1 MPYEVEHEVLEWG
14 LLDRFKSSSSGSN
27 ADPGM
32 TSRLDKVARLSVE
45 HVDIPTEFRP
55 TDLEAW
61 LFAPSGT
68 RVGVLGDPQ
77 ASQGQDKIPE
87 LVDMVKD
94 RFERLET
101 AMDLMEAN
109 IKMTAQQ
116 TAKIAAESA
125 SAANAS
131 SGGAAQDVIHT
142 VGDDGEVTSRPI
154 DSQASAEGG
163 PISQG
168 GKAGGP
174 GLLDLYEAQSLA
186 VNPFLKSGEA
196 DALMHGPSVDPTKI
210 VALLLDNMSGADTLG
225 FLKAASKS
233 GVITAAE
240 EKALSSIAALAEAGA
255 ESEGAPAVDNRTLL
269 TFAAMIEAWRA
280 QGTP

>member
-1 MPYEVEHEVLEWG
+1 MG
-14 LLDRFKSSSSGSN
+14 LLDKFKPSSDTN
-27 ADPGM
+27 ADSGM
-32 TSRLDKVARLSVE
+32 ASRLDKVARLSVE

-68 RVGVLGDPQ
+68 RVGVLGDT
-77 ASQGQDKIPE
+77 QGNQNQDKIPE
-87 LVDMVKD
+87 LLEMVKD
-94 RFERLET
+94 RFERLEP
-101 AMDLMEAN
+101 AMDMMEAN

-125 SAANAS
+125 AS
-131 SGGAAQDVIHT
+131 STASAGDAGGGAQDVIHT
-142 VGDDGEVTSRPI
+142 VGDDGEVTSRPV
-154 DSQASAEGG
+154 EGAPPVGGAIG
-163 PISQG
+163 PGS
-168 GKAGGP
+168 GKPGGP

-186 VNPFLKSGEA
+186 VNPFLKTSEEEA
-196 DALMHGPSVDPTKI
+196 LLHGPNVDPTKI
-210 VALLLDNMSGADTLG
+210 AALLLDHMNGADALN

-233 GVITAAE
+233 GVITSAE
-240 EKALSSIAALAEAGA
+240 EKALISIATLAEPGEA
-255 ESEGAPAVDNRTLL
+255 SEGAPAVNNRTLL

>member
-1 MPYEVEHEVLEWG
+1 MG
-14 LLDRFKSSSSGSN
+14 ILDKFRERVGDSS
-27 ADPGM
+27 DPGM
-32 TSRLDKVARLSVE
+32 SNRLDKVAKLSVE

-77 ASQGQDKIPE
+77 ANQGADKIPE
-87 LVDMVKD
+87 LVDMMKD

-116 TAKIAAESA
+116 TAKIAAESVTV
-125 SAANAS
+125 SAPAAPS
-131 SGGAAQDVIHT
+131 SGGDVIHT
-142 VGDDGEVTSRPI
+142 VGDDGSVTSRPVEG
-154 DSQASAEGG
+154 DSPPGG
-163 PISQG
+163 GDQVAG
-168 GKAGGP
+168 GMAGGP

-186 VNPFLKSGEA
+186 VNPFLKSSEA

-210 VALLLDNMSGADTLG
+210 AALLLDHMSGADASN
-225 FLKAASKS
+225 FLDAASNS
-233 GVITAAE
+233 GVITSAE
-240 EKALSSIAALAEAGA
+240 GKSLSAIVSLADPGVP
-255 ESEGAPAVDNRTLL
+255 SEGAPSVDNRTLL

-280 QGTP
+280 PGTPQEGS

>member
-1 MPYEVEHEVLEWG
+1 MG
-14 LLDRFKSSSSGSN
+14 IMDKFRSSSDTN

-32 TSRLDKVARLSVE
+32 ASRLDKAARLSVE

-116 TAKIAAESA
+116 TAKIAAESVTVSAPAA
-125 SAANAS
+125 SDT
-131 SGGAAQDVIHT
+131 GGGDVIHT
-142 VGDDGEVTSRPI
+142 VGDDGSVTSRPVEG
-154 DSQASAEGG
+154 DAPGGQAAGG
-163 PISQG
+163 L
-168 GKAGGP
+168 AGGP

-186 VNPFLKSGEA
+186 VNPFLKNSEEE
-196 DALMHGPSVDPTKI
+196 ALMHGPSVDPTKI
-210 VALLLDNMSGADTLG
+210 AALLLDHLSGTDALD
-225 FLKAASKS
+225 FLNAASKS
-233 GVITAAE
+233 GVITPTE
-240 EKALSSIAALAEAGA
+240 GKALSAIVSLAEPGA
-255 ESEGAPAVDNRTLL
+255 PSEGAPSVDNRTLL

>member
-1 MPYEVEHEVLEWG
+1 MG
-14 LLDRFKSSSSGSN
+14 IMDKFRSSSDSN

-32 TSRLDKVARLSVE
+32 ASRLDKAARLSVE

-116 TAKIAAESA
+116 TAKIAAESVTVSAPAA
-125 SAANAS
+125 SDA
-131 SGGAAQDVIHT
+131 GGGDVIHT
-142 VGDDGEVTSRPI
+142 VGDDGSVTSRPVA
-154 DSQASAEGG
+154 DDASGG
-163 PISQG
+163 GQVAG
-168 GKAGGP
+168 GLAGGP

-186 VNPFLKSGEA
+186 VNPFLRSSEEE
-196 DALMHGPSVDPTKI
+196 ALMHGPSVDPTKI
-210 VALLLDNMSGADTLG
+210 AALLLDRLSGTDALVFLG
-225 FLKAASKS
+225 AASKS
-233 GVITAAE
+233 GVITPTE
-240 EKALSSIAALAEAGA
+240 GKALSAIVSLAEPGEA
-255 ESEGAPAVDNRTLL
+255 SEGAPSIDNRTLL

>member
-1 MPYEVEHEVLEWG
+1 MG
-14 LLDRFKSSSSGSN
+14 IMDRFRSSSDSD

-32 TSRLDKVARLSVE
+32 ASRLDKAARLSVE

-116 TAKIAAESA
+116 TAKIAAESVTVSAPAA
-125 SAANAS
+125 SEA
-131 SGGAAQDVIHT
+131 GGGDVIHT
-142 VGDDGEVTSRPI
+142 VGDDGSVTSRPV
-154 DSQASAEGG
+154 EGG
-163 PISQG
+163 APGAGHASPDG
-168 GKAGGP
+168 MPGGP

-186 VNPFLKSGEA
+186 VNPFLKSSEA
-196 DALMHGPSVDPTKI
+196 DALMHGPAVDPTKI
-210 VALLLDNMSGADTLG
+210 VALLLDHMSGADALN
-225 FLKAASKS
+225 FLNAASKS
-233 GVITAAE
+233 GVITTAE
-240 EKALSSIAALAEAGA
+240 EKSLSSIASLAEPGEA
-255 ESEGAPAVDNRTLL
+255 SEGAPSVNNRTLL
-269 TFAAMIEAWRA
+269 TFAAMIEAWRT

>member
-1 MPYEVEHEVLEWG
+1 MG
-14 LLDRFKSSSSGSN
+14 LLDKFRSGSSGSSD

-32 TSRLDKVARLSVE
+32 SSRLDKVARLSVE

-125 SAANAS
+125 SAAGAS
-131 SGGAAQDVIHT
+131 AGASQDVIHT
-142 VGDDGEVTSRPI
+142 VGDDGEVTSRPV
-154 DSQASAEGG
+154 DSPASEGG
-163 PISQG
+163 GPLSHG

-210 VALLLDNMSGADTLG
+210 VALLLDNMSGADSLG

>member
-1 MPYEVEHEVLEWG
+1 MG
-14 LLDRFKSSSSGSN
+14 LLDKIRSSADTN

-32 TSRLDKVARLSVE
+32 SSKLDKVSKLSVE

-77 ASQGQDKIPE
+77 ANQGQDKIPE

-125 SAANAS
+125 SSAASAAAS
-131 SGGAAQDVIHT
+131 QGGGSETQDVMHT

-154 DSQASAEGG
+154 DGPPSGG
-163 PISQG
+163 SPMTQG
-168 GKAGGP
+168 GMAGGP
-174 GLLDLYEAQSLA
+174 SLLDLYEAQSLS

-210 VALLLDNMSGADTLG
+210 VALLLDHMSGADTLG

-233 GVITAAE
+233 GVISTTE
-240 EKALSSIAALAEAGA
+240 EKSLSSIATLADAGE

>member
-1 MPYEVEHEVLEWG
+1 MG
-14 LLDRFKSSSSGSN
+14 LLDKFKSGSSGSSN
-27 ADPGM
+27 ADPEM
-32 TSRLDKVARLSVE
+32 SSRLDKVARLSVE

-77 ASQGQDKIPE
+77 SSQGQDKIPE

-101 AMDLMEAN
+101 AMDMMEAN

-125 SAANAS
+125 SAASAS
-131 SGGAAQDVIHT
+131 TGASQDVIHT
-142 VGDDGEVTSRPI
+142 VGDDGEVTSRPAG
-154 DSQASAEGG
+154 SPASEGG
-163 PISQG
+163 GSLSHG

-196 DALMHGPSVDPTKI
+196 DALMQIG
-210 VALLLDNMSGADTLG
+210 
-225 FLKAASKS
+225 
-233 GVITAAE
+233 
-240 EKALSSIAALAEAGA
+240 
-255 ESEGAPAVDNRTLL
+255 
-269 TFAAMIEAWRA
+269 RA
-280 QGTP
+280 HV

>member
-1 MPYEVEHEVLEWG
+1 MG
-14 LLDRFKSSSSGSN
+14 LLDKFKSGSRGSSN
-27 ADPGM
+27 ADPEM
-32 TSRLDKVARLSVE
+32 SSRLDKVARLSVE

-77 ASQGQDKIPE
+77 LSQGQDKIPE

-101 AMDLMEAN
+101 AMDMMEAN

-125 SAANAS
+125 SAASAS
-131 SGGAAQDVIHT
+131 TGASQDVIHT
-142 VGDDGEVTSRPI
+142 VGDDGEVTSRPAG
-154 DSQASAEGG
+154 SPASEGG
-163 PISQG
+163 GSLSHG

>member
-1 MPYEVEHEVLEWG
+1 MG
-14 LLDRFKSSSSGSN
+14 LMDKIRSAASSSD
-27 ADPGM
+27 ADTGM
-32 TSRLDKVARLSVE
+32 ASRLDKVSRLSVE

-77 ASQGQDKIPE
+77 SSQGQDKIPE

-116 TAKIAAESA
+116 TAKIAAESVTVA
-125 SAANAS
+125 PSAAS
-131 SGGAAQDVIHT
+131 SGDGGGDVIHT
-142 VGDDGEVTSRPI
+142 VGADGEVTSRPVEATP
-154 DSQASAEGG
+154 DMAAPLSGG
-163 PISQG
+163 H
-168 GKAGGP
+168 AGGP

-186 VNPFLKSGEA
+186 VNPFLKSSEA
-196 DALMHGPSVDPTKI
+196 DALMHGPSMDPTKI
-210 VALLLDNMSGADTLG
+210 VALLLDHLSGSDTLS
-225 FLKAASKS
+225 FLKAATNS
-233 GVITAAE
+233 GVITASE
-240 EKALSSIAALAEAGA
+240 EKALAAIATLADPGEQSAA
-255 ESEGAPAVDNRTLL
+255 TPSLNNRTLL
-269 TFAAMIEAWRA
+269 TFAAMIEAWRT

>member
-1 MPYEVEHEVLEWG
+1 MG
-14 LLDRFKSSSSGSN
+14 ILDKFKSSSSGSN

-154 DSQASAEGG
+154 DSQESAEGG
-163 PISQG
+163 PISHG

-186 VNPFLKSGEA
+186 VNPFLKSGET

-225 FLKAASKS
+225 FLKAASES
-233 GVITAAE
+233 GVITASE

>member
-1 MPYEVEHEVLEWG
+1 M
-14 LLDRFKSSSSGSN
+14 S
-27 ADPGM
+27 
-32 TSRLDKVARLSVE
+32 SRLDKVARLSVE
-45 HVDIPTEFRP
+45 DIPTEFRP

-116 TAKIAAESA
+116 TAKIAADSVSAASA
-125 SAANAS
+125 SAGAS
-131 SGGAAQDVIHT
+131 QDVIHT
-142 VGDDGEVTSRPI
+142 VGDDGEVTSRPV
-154 DSQASAEGG
+154 DSPASEGEG
-163 PISQG
+163 PLSHG

-210 VALLLDNMSGADTLG
+210 VALLLDNMSGADSLG

-255 ESEGAPAVDNRTLL
+255 ESEGAPTVDNRTLL

>member
-1 MPYEVEHEVLEWG
+1 MG
-14 LLDRFKSSSSGSN
+14 IMDRFRYSSDSA

-32 TSRLDKVARLSVE
+32 ASRLDKAARLSVE

-116 TAKIAAESA
+116 TAKIAAESVTVSAPAA
-125 SAANAS
+125 SEA
-131 SGGAAQDVIHT
+131 GGGDVIHT
-142 VGDDGEVTSRPI
+142 VGDDGSVTSRPV
-154 DSQASAEGG
+154 EGG
-163 PISQG
+163 APGAGHSSPDG
-168 GKAGGP
+168 MPGGP

-186 VNPFLKSGEA
+186 VNPFLKSSEA
-196 DALMHGPSVDPTKI
+196 DALMHGPAVDPTKI
-210 VALLLDNMSGADTLG
+210 VALLLDHMSGADALN
-225 FLKAASKS
+225 FLNAASKS
-233 GVITAAE
+233 GVITSAE
-240 EKALSSIAALAEAGA
+240 EKSLSSIASLAEPGEA
-255 ESEGAPAVDNRTLL
+255 SEGAPSVNNRTLL
-269 TFAAMIEAWRA
+269 TFAAMIEAWRT

>member
-1 MPYEVEHEVLEWG
+1 MG
-14 LLDRFKSSSSGSN
+14 IMDRFRSSSDSD

-32 TSRLDKVARLSVE
+32 ASRLDKAARLSVE

-101 AMDLMEAN
+101 AMGLMEAN

-116 TAKIAAESA
+116 TAKIAAESVTVTAPAA
-125 SAANAS
+125 SEA
-131 SGGAAQDVIHT
+131 GGGDVIHT
-142 VGDDGEVTSRPI
+142 VGDDGSVTSRPV
-154 DSQASAEGG
+154 EGG
-163 PISQG
+163 APGAGHASPDG
-168 GKAGGP
+168 MPGGP

-186 VNPFLKSGEA
+186 VNPFLKSSEA
-196 DALMHGPSVDPTKI
+196 DALMHGPAVDPTKI
-210 VALLLDNMSGADTLG
+210 VALLLDHMSGADALN
-225 FLKAASKS
+225 FLNAASKS
-233 GVITAAE
+233 GVITSAE
-240 EKALSSIAALAEAGA
+240 EKSLSSIASLAEPGEA
-255 ESEGAPAVDNRTLL
+255 SEGAPSVNNRTLL
-269 TFAAMIEAWRA
+269 TFAAMIEAWRT

>member
-1 MPYEVEHEVLEWG
+1 MG
-14 LLDRFKSSSSGSN
+14 IMDRFRPSSDSS

-32 TSRLDKVARLSVE
+32 ASRLDKVAKLSVE

-77 ASQGQDKIPE
+77 ANKGQDMIPE

-116 TAKIAAESA
+116 TAKIAAESVSSA
-125 SAANAS
+125 SAP
-131 SGGAAQDVIHT
+131 SGGGGGDSQDVIHT
-142 VGDDGEVTSRPI
+142 VGDDGEVTSRPV
-154 DSQASAEGG
+154 DGPPSGG
-163 PISQG
+163 GNLTAG
-168 GKAGGP
+168 GLPGGP

-186 VNPFLKSGEA
+186 VNPFLKSSEA

-210 VALLLDNMSGADTLG
+210 VALLLDHMNGADALN

-233 GVITAAE
+233 GVITSAE
-240 EKALSSIAALAEAGA
+240 EKALISIATLAEPG
-255 ESEGAPAVDNRTLL
+255 EGSEGAPSVNNRTLL
-269 TFAAMIEAWRA
+269 TFAAMIEAWRTP
-280 QGTP
+280 GTP

>member
-1 MPYEVEHEVLEWG
+1 MG
-14 LLDRFKSSSSGSN
+14 IMDRFRSSSDSD

-32 TSRLDKVARLSVE
+32 ASRLDKAARLSVE

-116 TAKIAAESA
+116 TAKIAAESVTVSAPAA
-125 SAANAS
+125 SEA
-131 SGGAAQDVIHT
+131 GGGDVIHT
-142 VGDDGEVTSRPI
+142 VGDDGSVTSRPV
-154 DSQASAEGG
+154 EGG
-163 PISQG
+163 APGAGHSSPDG
-168 GKAGGP
+168 MPGGP

-186 VNPFLKSGEA
+186 VNPFLKSSEA
-196 DALMHGPSVDPTKI
+196 DALMHGPAVDPTKI
-210 VALLLDNMSGADTLG
+210 VALLLDHMSGADALN
-225 FLKAASKS
+225 FLNAASKS
-233 GVITAAE
+233 GVITTAE
-240 EKALSSIAALAEAGA
+240 EKSLSSIASLAEPGEA
-255 ESEGAPAVDNRTLL
+255 SEGAPSVNNRTLL
-269 TFAAMIEAWRA
+269 TFAAMIEAWRT

>member
-1 MPYEVEHEVLEWG
+1 MGILDNFRAKVE
-14 LLDRFKSSSSGSN
+14 DSS
-27 ADPGM
+27 DPGM
-32 TSRLDKVARLSVE
+32 SNRLDKVAKLSVE

-77 ASQGQDKIPE
+77 ANQGADKIPE

-116 TAKIAAESA
+116 TAKIAAESVTVSTPA
-125 SAANAS
+125 PAAPS
-131 SGGAAQDVIHT
+131 SGGDVIHT
-142 VGDDGEVTSRPI
+142 VGDDGSVTSRPVEA
-154 DSQASAEGG
+154 DGAPGG
-163 PISQG
+163 G
-168 GKAGGP
+168 GQVAGGLAGGP

-186 VNPFLKSGEA
+186 VNPFLKGSEA

-210 VALLLDNMSGADTLG
+210 AALLLDHMSGADASS
-225 FLKAASKS
+225 FLDAASKS

-240 EKALSSIAALAEAGA
+240 GKSLSAIVSLADPGVA
-255 ESEGAPAVDNRTLL
+255 SEGAPSVDNRTLL

-280 QGTP
+280 PGTPQEGS

>member
-1 MPYEVEHEVLEWG
+1 MG
-14 LLDRFKSSSSGSN
+14 IMDRFRSSSDSSADSGM
-27 ADPGM
+27 A
-32 TSRLDKVARLSVE
+32 SRLDKVAKLSVE

-77 ASQGQDKIPE
+77 ANQGQDMIPE

-116 TAKIAAESA
+116 TAKIAAESVSMA
-125 SAANAS
+125 P
-131 SGGAAQDVIHT
+131 SGGGGGDSQDVIHT
-142 VGDDGEVTSRPI
+142 VGDDGAVTSRPV
-154 DSQASAEGG
+154 DGPPSGVGNLTAGG
-163 PISQG
+163 LP
-168 GKAGGP
+168 GGP

-186 VNPFLKSGEA
+186 VNPFLKSSEA

-210 VALLLDNMSGADTLG
+210 VALLLDHMNGADALS

-233 GVITAAE
+233 GVITSAE
-240 EKALSSIAALAEAGA
+240 EKALSSIATLAEPG
-255 ESEGAPAVDNRTLL
+255 EGSEGAPSVSNRTLL
-269 TFAAMIEAWRA
+269 TFAALIEAWRTP
-280 QGTP
+280 GTP

>member
-1 MPYEVEHEVLEWG
+1 MG
-14 LLDRFKSSSSGSN
+14 LLDKFKPSSDTTADSGM
-27 ADPGM
+27 A
-32 TSRLDKVARLSVE
+32 SRLDKVARLSVE

-77 ASQGQDKIPE
+77 GNQNQDKIPE
-87 LVDMVKD
+87 LVEMVKD

-101 AMDLMEAN
+101 AMDMMEAN

-125 SAANAS
+125 AS
-131 SGGAAQDVIHT
+131 STASTGEGGGGAQDVIHT
-142 VGDDGEVTSRPI
+142 VGDDGEVTSRPV
-154 DSQASAEGG
+154 EGA
-163 PISQG
+163 PSVG
-168 GKAGGP
+168 GAMGSGSGKPGGP

-186 VNPFLKSGEA
+186 VNPFLKTSEEEA
-196 DALMHGPSVDPTKI
+196 LLHGPNVDPTKI
-210 VALLLDNMSGADTLG
+210 VALLLDHMNGADALN

-233 GVITAAE
+233 GVITSAE
-240 EKALSSIAALAEAGA
+240 EKALISIATLAEPGEA
-255 ESEGAPAVDNRTLL
+255 SEGAPAVNNRTLL

>member
-1 MPYEVEHEVLEWG
+1 MMG
-14 LLDRFKSSSSGSN
+14 IMDRFRSSSDSS

-32 TSRLDKVARLSVE
+32 ASRLDKVAKLSVE

-77 ASQGQDKIPE
+77 ANQGQDMIPE

-116 TAKIAAESA
+116 TAKIAAESVSMA
-125 SAANAS
+125 P
-131 SGGAAQDVIHT
+131 SGGGGGDSQDVIHT
-142 VGDDGEVTSRPI
+142 VGDDGAVTSRPV
-154 DSQASAEGG
+154 DGPPSGVGNLTAGG
-163 PISQG
+163 LP
-168 GKAGGP
+168 GGP

-186 VNPFLKSGEA
+186 VNPFLKSSEA

-210 VALLLDNMSGADTLG
+210 VALLLDHMNGADALS

-233 GVITAAE
+233 GVITSAE
-240 EKALSSIAALAEAGA
+240 EKALSSIATLAEPG
-255 ESEGAPAVDNRTLL
+255 EGSEGAPSVSNRTLL
-269 TFAAMIEAWRA
+269 TFAALIEAWRTP
-280 QGTP
+280 GTP

>member
-1 MPYEVEHEVLEWG
+1 MG
-14 LLDRFKSSSSGSN
+14 LLDRFKPSSESN
-27 ADPGM
+27 AVPGM
-32 TSRLDKVARLSVE
+32 SSRLDKAARLSVE

-77 ASQGQDKIPE
+77 ANQGQDQIPE

-116 TAKIAAESA
+116 TAKIAAESVSA
-125 SAANAS
+125 SVP
-131 SGGAAQDVIHT
+131 SGGGGGDSQDVIHT
-142 VGDDGEVTSRPI
+142 VGDDGSVTSRPI
-154 DSQASAEGG
+154 DGPPSGG
-163 PISQG
+163 GDLVAG
-168 GKAGGP
+168 GMPGGP

-186 VNPFLKSGEA
+186 VNPFLKSSEA

-210 VALLLDNMSGADTLG
+210 VALLLDHMNGADALN

-233 GVITAAE
+233 GVITSAE
-240 EKALSSIAALAEAGA
+240 EKSLISIASLAEPGEA
-255 ESEGAPAVDNRTLL
+255 SEGAPSVNNRTLL
-269 TFAAMIEAWRA
+269 TFAAMIEAWRT

>member
-1 MPYEVEHEVLEWG
+1 
-14 LLDRFKSSSSGSN
+14 
-27 ADPGM
+27 
-32 TSRLDKVARLSVE
+32 
-45 HVDIPTEFRP
+45 
-55 TDLEAW
+55 
-61 LFAPSGT
+61 
-68 RVGVLGDPQ
+68 
-77 ASQGQDKIPE
+77 
-87 LVDMVKD
+87 
-94 RFERLET
+94 
-101 AMDLMEAN
+101 MEAN

-125 SAANAS
+125 SAATTAS
-131 SGGAAQDVIHT
+131 SGGAAQDVMHT

-154 DSQASAEGG
+154 DSQVSEGG
-163 PISQG
+163 PNSQG
-168 GKAGGP
+168 GKARGP

-186 VNPFLKSGEA
+186 VYPFLKSGEA

>member
-1 MPYEVEHEVLEWG
+1 LG
-14 LLDRFKSSSSGSN
+14 LLDKFKPSSETT
-27 ADPGM
+27 ADRGM
-32 TSRLDKVARLSVE
+32 ASRLDKAARLSIE

-61 LFAPSGT
+61 LFSPSGT

-77 ASQGQDKIPE
+77 ANQGQNQIPE

-116 TAKIAAESA
+116 TAKIAAESVTVTA
-125 SAANAS
+125 PAA
-131 SGGAAQDVIHT
+131 SGGGDGGGDVIHT
-142 VGDDGEVTSRPI
+142 VGDDGSVTSRPV
-154 DSQASAEGG
+154 AGPPGEGG
-163 PISQG
+163 HISSG
-168 GKAGGP
+168 GMPGGP

-186 VNPFLKSGEA
+186 VNPFLKNSEA
-196 DALMHGPSVDPTKI
+196 DALMHGPTVDPTKI
-210 VALLLDNMSGADTLG
+210 VALLLDHMNGADTSN

-240 EKALSSIAALAEAGA
+240 EKALGSIASLAEPG
-255 ESEGAPAVDNRTLL
+255 ETSEGAPAVNNRTLL
-269 TFAAMIEAWRA
+269 TFAAMIEAWRT

>member
-1 MPYEVEHEVLEWG
+1 MG
-14 LLDRFKSSSSGSN
+14 LMDKFRSSNESG
-27 ADPGM
+27 ADSGLA
-32 TSRLDKVARLSVE
+32 SRLDKVAKLSVE

-77 ASQGQDKIPE
+77 ANQGQDKIPE

-116 TAKIAAESA
+116 TAKIAAETA
-125 SAANAS
+125 SAASA
-131 SGGAAQDVIHT
+131 GGAGGGGASQDVIHT

-154 DSQASAEGG
+154 DGPPSEGAPLSA
-163 PISQG
+163 QG
-168 GKAGGP
+168 GMPGGP

-186 VNPFLKSGEA
+186 VNPFLKSSEEEA
-196 DALMHGPSVDPTKI
+196 LLHGPSVDPTKI
-210 VALLLDNMSGADTLG
+210 VALLLDHMSGADALN

-233 GVITAAE
+233 GVITTAE
-240 EKALSSIAALAEAGA
+240 EKSLSSIATLAEPGEA
-255 ESEGAPAVDNRTLL
+255 SEGAPAVNNRTLL

>member
-1 MPYEVEHEVLEWG
+1 MG
-14 LLDRFKSSSSGSN
+14 LLDKFRSGSSGSSD

-32 TSRLDKVARLSVE
+32 SSRLDKVARLSVE

-116 TAKIAAESA
+116 TAKIAADSVSAASA
-125 SAANAS
+125 SAGAS
-131 SGGAAQDVIHT
+131 QDVIHT
-142 VGDDGEVTSRPI
+142 VGDDGEVTSRPV
-154 DSQASAEGG
+154 DSPASEGEG
-163 PISQG
+163 PLSHG

-210 VALLLDNMSGADTLG
+210 VALLLDNMSGADSLG

>member
-1 MPYEVEHEVLEWG
+1 MG
-14 LLDRFKSSSSGSN
+14 LLDKFRSGSSGSSN
-27 ADPGM
+27 ADPEM
-32 TSRLDKVARLSVE
+32 SSRLDKVARLSVE

-125 SAANAS
+125 SAAGAS
-131 SGGAAQDVIHT
+131 AGASQDVIHT
-142 VGDDGEVTSRPI
+142 VGDDGEVTSRPV
-154 DSQASAEGG
+154 DSPASEGG
-163 PISQG
+163 GPLSHG